1 MLLRMRHLGWVCLL
15 LTLPACE
22 LFTELSE
29 PPTVSASRVDRLVIT
44 PMTPMVRVNASL
56 PLMVMA
62 FDDQDQT
69 IANPNLSWLSQEPQ
83 IATVSATGS
92 VTGVSP
98 GQATIEVT
106 SGVVKATVTVTVTED
121 NEAQVTQVT
130 LTPEQLTIS
139 LMESRQIMAEVF
151 SAEGKIDAPTITWRS
166 SNPDVVS
173 VTSNGVVRG
182 LVVGQATITA
192 TSGDKSDTTEVS
204 VVDSVADGVLSVAV
218 GRAHACALNGRGEA
232 YCWGQGRL
240 QQWGEAFSEQGALK
254 LHKVD
259 TTQRFK
265 TLAAGDSHTC
275 GLTVAGAVY
284 CWGRG
289 EQGQL
294 GDGQSTNRATPVKIA
309 SELSFVSLSAFADT
323 TCGLDQ
329 DSKLF
334 CWGGNQ
340 SGQLGLDPMTTTSSN
355 RPVAV
360 ASAYTFE
367 QVSVGRAH
375 VCALTG
381 SEGYCWGDNRS
392 GQLAQMSMMGSTDPL
407 LVRASGNSRL
417 DLKSIAA
424 GEDVSCGITINGQSY
439 CWGSGLNRRLG
450 RDNSQPSNVPVL
462 IPGGHS
468 FERLSIG
475 QYHSCGVK
483 LDGQVWCW
491 GNNEFGV
498 FARKPLG
505 LQPLPTRIGGNLLFD
520 QVAVHGTFVCGVDR
534 GGELYCW
541 GDRGQH
547 FLADGKYGFATAPRA
562 LDIAPLVQASG
573 QLDLSWRHACAITNE
588 GLRCWGRGTEGQL
601 GQALMDE
608 RVAGESVNVALGSPS
623 SAIATGRTFSCA
635 ASDAGRVSCWG
646 ANGAGQLGTGNRFDQ
661 NTPTS
666 VQASDMLNFSQI
678 AAGEFHACAITAPEG
693 HLYCWGLND
702 QGQVGDG
709 NTNPRG
715 QPRPTRVGMLEG
727 VKAVALGL
735 EHTCA
740 ILADDSVSCWGGN
753 QHGQLGLGGAGDARM
768 RSLVPVPAT
777 NLSAVRSVS
786 AGLYY
791 TCAVENNGGVKCW
804 GLNSF
809 RRLGFDAEQTSTPT
823 KVALPAQ
830 AAQVALGLDGACART
845 NAGEVYCWGHGLMGQ
860 LGGLSFVESSPPV
873 KVEGVTN
880 ATDLVMSDG
889 IACVVDDRGAVTC
902 WGRELQ
908 GVIEA
913 SEIGI
918 VTMPM
923 AVALELEP

>member
-1 MLLRMRHLGWVCLL
+1 MLRMRHLVWVCFA

-22 LFTELSE
+22 LFTELST
-29 PPTVSASRVDRLVIT
+29 PPPIVDGSRVERLVIT
-44 PMTPMVRVNASL
+44 PMTPTVRVNASL

-62 FDDQDQT
+62 FDDQDELVS
-69 IANPNLSWLSQEPQ
+69 NPNLSWLSQEPQ

-92 VTGVSP
+92 VTGVMP

-106 SGVVKATVTVTVTED
+106 SGGVKATVTVTVTED

-139 LMESRQIMAEVF
+139 LMESRQITAEVF
-151 SAEGKIDAPTITWRS
+151 SADGKIDAPTITWRS

-173 VTSNGVVRG
+173 VTNNGVVRG
-182 LVVGQATITA
+182 LVVGQVTITA
-192 TSGDKSDTTEVS
+192 TSGTKSDTTEVS
-204 VVDSVADGVLSVAV
+204 VVDSVADGALSVVV
-218 GRAHACALNGRGEA
+218 GSAHACALNGRGEA
-232 YCWGQGRL
+232 YCWGQGRA
-240 QQWGEAFSEQGALK
+240 QQWGEAFSEQGALA

-289 EQGQL
+289 ELGQL
-294 GDGQSTNRATPVKIA
+294 GDGQSTNRAKPVKIS

-323 TCGLDQ
+323 TCGLDK
-329 DSKLF
+329 DSKLY
-334 CWGGNQ
+334 CWGENQ
-340 SGQLGLDPMTTTSSN
+340 SGQLGLDPMTTTASN

-360 ASAYTFE
+360 ASAYSFE

-381 SEGYCWGDNRS
+381 SEGYCWGDNGS
-392 GQLAQMSMMGSTDPL
+392 GQLAQMGAMGSTEPM
-407 LVRASGNSRL
+407 LVRTQGNSRL

-424 GEDVSCGITINGQSY
+424 GEDVSCGVTINGQTY

-450 RDNSQPSNVPVL
+450 RDNSQPSNSPLL

-468 FERLSIG
+468 FERISIG
-475 QYHSCGVK
+475 EYHSCGIK

-498 FARKPLG
+498 FARKPLA
-505 LQPLPTRIGGNLLFD
+505 LQPLPARIGGNLLFD
-520 QVAVHGTFVCGVDR
+520 QVAVHGTFACGVDR
-534 GGELYCW
+534 GGDLYCW

-547 FLADGKYGFATAPRA
+547 YLANGEYGFATQPQR
-562 LDIAPLVQASG
+562 LPSLVAS
-573 QLDLSWRHACAITNE
+573 QLSLGWRHACAISDA
-588 GLRCWGRGTEGQL
+588 GALKCWGRGSEGQL
-601 GQALMDE
+601 GATEDNEVLAAMAKIPE
-608 RVAGESVNVALGSPS
+608 GVTET
-623 SAIATGRTFSCA
+623 SAVATGRNFSCA
-635 ASDAGRVSCWG
+635 VSTSGRVSCWG
-646 ANGAGQLGTGNRFDQ
+646 ANGAGQLGTGNRFDS
-661 NTPTS
+661 TPPKPI
-666 VQASDMLNFSQI
+666 QAAEALNFEQVV
-678 AAGEFHACAITAPEG
+678 AGELHACAITSPEG

-709 NTNPRG
+709 STNPQG
-715 QPRPTRVGMLEG
+715 QPRPTRVAMLEG
-727 VKAVALGL
+727 VKSVSLGAD
-735 EHTCA
+735 HTCA
-740 ILADDSVSCWGGN
+740 ILVDDSVSCWGGN
-753 QHGQLGLGGAGDARM
+753 LDGQLGLGVAGDAM
-768 RSLVPVPAT
+768 SLSLVPVAVS
-777 NLSAVRSVS
+777 NLSAARSVS
-786 AGLYY
+786 AGPYY

-809 RRLGFDAEQTSTPT
+809 GRLGVAAPQSSTPT
-823 KVALPAQ
+823 KVELPAQ
-830 AAQVALGLDGACART
+830 AAQVALGLDSTCART
-845 NAGEVYCWGHGLMGQ
+845 NAGEVYCWGYGLLGQ

-880 ATDLVMSDG
+880 ATALELSASV
-889 IACVVDDRGAVTC
+889 ACVIDDMGAVMC

-908 GVIEA
+908 GQIEA
-913 SEIGI
+913 NAIGI
-918 VTMPM
+918 VTTPT
-923 AVALELEP
+923 AVTLEL